1 MTTTC
6 GGGNQLK
13 AEMAIEVRQ
22 PDLLSRLQAGDC
34 RAYQELVEQYGP
46 LLYNTALRITG
57 CPGDAEDALQETY
70 LSAFEHLGT
79 FEERS
84 TLRTWLTRVCINAAL
99 SRLRRNGRHR
109 AQSLDEMVLSGDHE
123 MPRWVVDPRENP
135 EDTAS
140 RGEFRK
146 LLEGCLGKLSPALR
160 EVFVLRD
167 LEELSGEETA
177 QMLGI
182 SVPAVKTRL
191 SRARAALRELLL
203 PHLTRKEGLLRR
215 AQVRETQPQ
224 FRQTLGGELLAAQ
237 AAFRYGRQAL
247 AAECAC

>member
-6 GGGNQLK
+6 SGWNQAAMG
-13 AEMAIEVRQ
+13 AEAGR

-34 RAYQELVEQYGP
+34 CAYQELVDQYGP
-46 LLYNTALRITG
+46 MLYHTALRITG

-84 TLRTWLTRVCINAAL
+84 SLKTWLTRVCINAAL
-99 SRLRRNGRHR
+99 SRLRRKARHR
-109 AQSLDEMVLSGDHE
+109 AQSLDEMVETGDHE
-123 MPRWVVDPRENP
+123 MPHWVRNTRENP
-135 EDTAS
+135 EDAAS

-146 LLEGCLGKLSPALR
+146 LLDGYLSKLSPALR

-177 QMLGI
+177 QVLGI

-203 PHLTRKEGLLRR
+203 PHLTRQEGSPRR

-224 FRQTLGGELLAAQ
+224 FRQTLGSELLAAQ
-237 AAFRYGRQAL
+237 AAFGYGRQSL
-247 AAECAC
+247 SAECAC